1 MATAAPALHQDLTT
15 AFEKLQRVFGKPPSP
30 SFGAGGLRLRFENVD
45 LAGKELADILT
56 EAGGEIGVRVRT
68 PAAGGMED
76 MLIGTI
82 EGKAFMAN
90 GLDGSNGSYS
100 VDIRVYTSDSKKAMV
115 GPDALF
121 AMLDAL
127 FQAHP
132 VPPDALPGY
141 LAYRL
146 TKDKPRDARRLAGE
160 MSAVVTDFLSR

>member
-1 MATAAPALHQDLTT
+1 MTTSTAGMHQDLTN

-30 SFGAGGLRLRFENVD
+30 SFGAGGLRLRFESVNRD
-45 LAGKELADILT
+45 GKELADIMT
-56 EAGGEIGVRVRT
+56 EAGGQIDVRVKT
-68 PAAGGMED
+68 PSAGGLED

-90 GLDGSNGSYS
+90 GLDSESGGYS

-146 TKDKPRDARRLAGE
+146 QKDKPKDARRLAGE
-160 MSAVVTDFLSR
+160 MSSIVTDFLTK

>member
-1 MATAAPALHQDLTT
+1 MSTADSPAHQELTN
-15 AFEKLQRVFGKPPSP
+15 AFENLQRVFGKPPSP
-30 SFGAGGLRLRFENVD
+30 SFGAGGLRLKFDNVD
-45 LAGKELADILT
+45 LGARELSDILT
-56 EAGGEIGVRVRT
+56 DAGAKIEVRVKT
-68 PAAGGMED
+68 PVQGGMED

-90 GLDGSNGSYS
+90 GVASTAGPYS

-115 GPDALF
+115 GADALF

-127 FQAHP
+127 LQAHP

-146 TKDKPRDARRLAGE
+146 QKDKPKDARKLAAE
-160 MSAVVTDFLSR
+160 MSSVLTDFLTR

>member
-1 MATAAPALHQDLTT
+1 MATATSAMHQDLTN
-15 AFEKLQRVFGKPPSP
+15 AFEKLQHVFGKPPSP
-30 SFGAGGLRLRFENVD
+30 SFVAGGLRLRFDNVD
-45 LAGKELADILT
+45 RGGKELADILT
-56 EAGGEIGVRVRT
+56 DAGGDVGVRVKT
-68 PAAGGMED
+68 PANDGLED

-90 GLDGSNGSYS
+90 GLEKATGGYS
-100 VDIRVYTSDSKKAMV
+100 VDIRVYTSDMKKAMV

-127 FQAHP
+127 LQAHP

-146 TKDKPRDARRLAGE
+146 QKDKPKDARRLAGE
-160 MSAVVTDFLSR
+160 LSSVVTDFLTR

>member
-1 MATAAPALHQDLTT
+1 MHQDLTN
-15 AFEKLQRVFGKPPSP
+15 AFERLQRVFGKPPSP
-30 SFGAGGLRLRFENVD
+30 SFGAGGLRLKFDNVERG
-45 LAGKELADILT
+45 GKALADILT
-56 EAGGEIGVRVRT
+56 EAGAQVEVRVNT
-68 PAAGGMED
+68 PAVGGTED

-82 EGKAFMAN
+82 EGNAFMAN
-90 GLDGSNGSYS
+90 GLDIAGSAYS
-100 VDIRVYTSDSKKAMV
+100 VDIRLYKSDSKQSMV

-146 TKDKPRDARRLAGE
+146 QKDKPKDAKRLAGE
-160 MSAVVTDFLSR
+160 MSAVLTDFLTR